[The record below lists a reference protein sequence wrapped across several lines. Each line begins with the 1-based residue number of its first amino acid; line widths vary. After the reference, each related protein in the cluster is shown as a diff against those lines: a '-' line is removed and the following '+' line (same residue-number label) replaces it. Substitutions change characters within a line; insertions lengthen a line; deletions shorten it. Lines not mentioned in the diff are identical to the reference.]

1 MRWRDEEE
9 EFAPSPTLCWL
20 CTRPLG
26 EKVEWHHPVP
36 KSKGGRVKEPI
47 HPICHQTVHAN
58 FKNNELARL
67 GPDPAT
73 LLKNETVRRFVEW
86 VRDKDPDFYAPTA
99 KKR

>member
-1 MRWRDEEE
+1 MSWRDEDEVI
-9 EFAPSPTLCWL
+9 APPPLCWL
-20 CTRPLG
+20 CGRPLG

-36 KSKGGRVKEPI
+36 KSKGGRIKAPI

-58 FKNNELARL
+58 FKNAELARL
-67 GPDPAT
+67 GPDPAV

-86 VRDKDPDFYAPTA
+86 VSDKDPDFYAPTA